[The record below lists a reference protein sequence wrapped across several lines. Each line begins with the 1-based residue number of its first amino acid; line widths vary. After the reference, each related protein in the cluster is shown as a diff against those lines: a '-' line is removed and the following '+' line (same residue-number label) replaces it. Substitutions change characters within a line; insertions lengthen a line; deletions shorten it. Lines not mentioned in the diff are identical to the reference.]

1 MNERRDR
8 RRRRFRY
15 SLRTLLLLVA
25 IVGVW
30 LGLVVNRARQQQS
43 AIKEIQALGG
53 WVYYDYQLVEGNL
66 QPVLDA
72 TSGVP
77 EWLLESIGPD
87 YFHDVVI
94 VNMVYKDGPD
104 REDNQRFTDDVK
116 KHLAAFPKLQR
127 LLVANGQCTDD
138 LVQEAAGLR
147 HLTLLCM
154 WNAAGVT
161 DAGVAHLAN
170 HPTLTYLHLEFS
182 QITEDSLRI
191 FGTLPQIEHL
201 SLQDTRVTDVG
212 LAHLRNLTH
221 LQELFVLGDDA
232 HITDDGLKHLE
243 NLTNLKLLLVP
254 GTLVSPAGL
263 RRLQAALPNVQ
274 LPW

>member
-25 IVGVW
+25 ILCVW
-30 LGLVVNRARQQQS
+30 LGLVASRARQQQS
-43 AIKEIQALGG
+43 AIKEVQALGG
-53 WVYYDYQLVEGNL
+53 WVYYDYQLVEGSL
-66 QPVLDA
+66 EPVLDA
-72 TSGVP
+72 TSPVP

-87 YFHDVVI
+87 YFHDVAV
-94 VNMVYKDGPD
+94 VNMAYKFGPD
-104 REDNQRFTDDVK
+104 REDNQRFSDDVK
-116 KHLAAFPKLQR
+116 KHLAAFPKLR
-127 LLVANGQCTDD
+127 WLLVANGQSTDD
-138 LVQEAAGLR
+138 LLEAAASLR
-147 HLTLLCM
+147 HLSLLCM

-161 DAGVAHLAN
+161 DAGMAHLAN
-170 HPTLTYLHLEFS
+170 HPTLRYLHLESS
-182 QITEDSLRI
+182 QITDESLRI

-201 SLQDTRVTDVG
+201 SLQDNRVTDAG

-243 NLTNLKLLLVP
+243 NLTSLKLLLIP